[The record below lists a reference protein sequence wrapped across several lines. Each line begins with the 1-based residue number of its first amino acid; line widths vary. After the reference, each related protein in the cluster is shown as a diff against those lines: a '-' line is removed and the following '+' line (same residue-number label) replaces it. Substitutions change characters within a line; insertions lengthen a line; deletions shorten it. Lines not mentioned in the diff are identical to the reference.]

1 MEEERRGELGR
12 RAGESGW
19 EPANVLS
26 RLSAR
31 RGRFPLTP
39 AGLRGKDQK
48 RVAFGTFFFNCC
60 DQIVHK
66 KQMKGQPA
74 VCPPLLIAGRCG
86 YVVCEGL
93 SAVCMQLSS

>member
-1 MEEERRGELGR
+1 MEEQRKGELGR
-12 RAGESGW
+12 WTGESGW

-31 RGRFPLTP
+31 RVRFPLTP

-48 RVAFGTFFFNCC
+48 RVAFGTFFFVNCC

-66 KQMKGQPA
+66 KQMKGER
-74 VCPPLLIAGRCG
+74 LILGHP
-86 YVVCEGL
+86 L
-93 SAVCMQLSS
+93 SALPCTGLGSVGV

>member
-48 RVAFGTFFFNCC
+48 RVAFGTFFFFNCY

-66 KQMKGQPA
+66 KQMKGEGAHSGSTRCLPSLA
-74 VCPPLLIAGRCG
+74 HSWEVWVCG
-86 YVVCEGL
+86 V
-93 SAVCMQLSS
+93 